1 MQAKSYRYGIC
12 GNGKPALDVCIMDI
26 AEIEARMAAKGIK
39 QVDLA
44 NAIGISPVTVNKSFR
59 AGRLFKHHEMVKI
72 EALLGGSDPVVDGAA
87 VRNIPL
93 IGQVAAGGW
102 REAIESPA
110 GWVPVADASA
120 PKNTFALTVVG
131 DSMDLEIQD
140 GGVVIVDPD
149 DKALFPGRLYVV
161 LNDNGE
167 TTFKQFEADPARLEP
182 RSTNTSHTAIPL
194 GDGTPFTLVGRVI
207 ALNRTR

>member
-1 MQAKSYRYGIC
+1 M
-12 GNGKPALDVCIMDI
+12 PMDI
-26 AEIEARMAAKGIK
+26 AEIEARMAARGIR

-44 NAIGISPVTVNKSFR
+44 NAIGISPVTVNKSLR

-72 EALLGGSDPVVDGAA
+72 EALLGGTDRTIDGAA
-87 VRNIPL
+87 VRNVPL
-93 IGQVAAGGW
+93 IGQVAAGAW

-140 GGVVIVDPD
+140 GGIVIVDPD
-149 DKALFPGRLYVV
+149 DKSLFPGRLYVV
-161 LNDNGE
+161 LNDSGE

-182 RSTNTSHTAIPL
+182 RSTNTAHKAIPL